1 MPHAPIEEFSLLGG
15 PLHQFGARLGLVRG
29 DDTIALGLTLGWL
42 SWLVLVFLAFAK
54 GAPAISS
61 QSPPSRSM
69 RDSSLRYRF
78 FSSLRQRSTPS

>member
-54 GAPAISS
+54 GGAGDLFALSAIAIHARLLLAI
-61 QSPPSRSM
+61 P
-69 RDSSLRYRF
+69 L
-78 FSSLRQRSTPS
+78 FSSLRQHSTLS